1 MHDPQK
7 RIQSQQGVGLEI
19 EEVTRLCLEVGS
31 RGRSVG
37 SADCLRLV
45 RLRQSDEIVARF
57 EAFVVEM
64 NGTLERRDSALVGFG
79 LDDVNMQSR

>member
-1 MHDPQK
+1 MY
-7 RIQSQQGVGLEI
+7 
-19 EEVTRLCLEVGS
+19 LEVGS
-31 RGRSVG
+31 RGHQVGSTGRSVG

-45 RLRQSDEIVARF
+45 RLRESDEIVARF
-57 EAFVVEM
+57 EASVVEM